1 MSMFDPFFAWVDRW
15 ILRIDQQRSV
25 LFLFA
30 ALAGLLLLQMWPAA
44 WIGNEENY
52 FQLAYRTF
60 APEKFFQFSAVFDMS
75 RARAIPLY
83 VLGSVVQLLGYD
95 GAHSVTRI
103 LVAILYAAGLA
114 YFFSALRLSV
124 WDALVIIAVFEL
136 ADENLIGG
144 EWLFQ
149 GVESKVVAYALMFFS
164 FGLALRQ
171 RWTAATVVGVA
182 ATYMHFLVGGFW
194 TLMLLV
200 QQWME
205 KKERRDVRR
214 CLAVYAILTL
224 PLVLVIALDELGAVT
239 AAASRL
245 ADQIYAQ
252 RNSWHVAPFGSRS
265 DFWTWTPGV
274 ANTLA
279 LLLVLGAV
287 SWRFRAGFRPAAI
300 VSRTAFFG
308 LAYLVLALVA
318 AFVDRDTQF
327 LAKFFL
333 FRPSSLTLLLALTA
347 VTALLSE
354 RLRDDAAALKA
365 GVALALVASFSWRAL
380 RTQVD
385 RSRTEHRV
393 PEQDALVAAVVS
405 HTAPGDI
412 VLLEPGFEDPDHLRL
427 HRLIPRPTLVS
438 AKFVPSNPADILR
451 WHSYVDI
458 RDQLFTKGCV
468 VQTQVPVRWLVTF
481 KRGSAAR
488 LANCGPPVWQKGDVA
503 LIARR

>member
-83 VLGSVVQLLGYD
+83 LLGSVVHLLGYD

-171 RWTAATVVGVA
+171 RWTAAAVVGVA

-224 PLVLVIALDELGAVT
+224 PLVLVIAL
-239 AAASRL
+239 
-245 ADQIYAQ
+245 
-252 RNSWHVAPFGSRS
+252 FGSRS

-333 FRPSSLTLLLALTA
+333 F
-347 VTALLSE
+347 
-354 RLRDDAAALKA
+354 
-365 GVALALVASFSWRAL
+365 
-380 RTQVD
+380 
-385 RSRTEHRV
+385 
-393 PEQDALVAAVVS
+393 
-405 HTAPGDI
+405 
-412 VLLEPGFEDPDHLRL
+412 
-427 HRLIPRPTLVS
+427 
-438 AKFVPSNPADILR
+438 
-451 WHSYVDI
+451 
-458 RDQLFTKGCV
+458 
-468 VQTQVPVRWLVTF
+468 
-481 KRGSAAR
+481 
-488 LANCGPPVWQKGDVA
+488 
-503 LIARR
+503 

>member
-1 MSMFDPFFAWVDRW
+1 
-15 ILRIDQQRSV
+15 
-25 LFLFA
+25 
-30 ALAGLLLLQMWPAA
+30 
-44 WIGNEENY
+44 
-52 FQLAYRTF
+52 
-60 APEKFFQFSAVFDMS
+60 
-75 RARAIPLY
+75 
-83 VLGSVVQLLGYD
+83 
-95 GAHSVTRI
+95 
-103 LVAILYAAGLA
+103 
-114 YFFSALRLSV
+114 
-124 WDALVIIAVFEL
+124 
-136 ADENLIGG
+136 
-144 EWLFQ
+144 
-149 GVESKVVAYALMFFS
+149 
-164 FGLALRQ
+164 
-171 RWTAATVVGVA
+171 
-182 ATYMHFLVGGFW
+182 
-194 TLMLLV
+194 
-200 QQWME
+200 ME

-239 AAASRL
+239 AGASRL
-245 ADQIYAQ
+245 ADQLYAQ
-252 RNSWHVAPFGSRS
+252 RNSWHVAPFGSRY

-318 AFVDRDTQF
+318 AFVDRHTQF

-347 VTALLSE
+347 ITALLSE